1 MKVLYVGTNSDKIKS
16 GLDVVNSRNLNLLSR
31 IISKQN
37 LFIYDRFDVIESS
50 KMILLQGYMGGL
62 NRKHVKNMLNI
73 IEDEKIE
80 CIFLSHSLYG
90 KACKKIKVKYP
101 NIKIICFFHNIEQ
114 QYAEQYLK
122 VNGLRHLPF
131 YYLVKYNETKSVEYA
146 DYHIVLNNR
155 DSLLLNSTYN
165 IDSSMIMPVTYNDVF
180 DEARVI
186 SKKIE
191 PLTLLFVGTAF
202 FANLEAVRFFIT
214 KVLPKID
221 AKLIIIGKGMD
232 EYKEEFLRYSDNIEV
247 YGFVE
252 DLDEYYYDCSAVI
265 APIFSGGG
273 MKTKIAEALMY
284 GKTVIGTTEAFQ
296 GYEIDKNCMILCN
309 SDEEFINFF
318 NHFEETI
325 MNKSF
330 NTHSRDVFKRYYDS
344 NTILEKFKA
353 FLSQI

>member
-1 MKVLYVGTNSDKIKS
+1 MKVLYVGTNSDGIKS
-16 GLDVVNSRNLNLLSR
+16 GFDVVNSRNLKLLSR
-31 IISKQN
+31 IISKQD

-50 KMILLQGYMGGL
+50 KIILLQGYMGGL
-62 NRKHVKNMLNI
+62 NRKHVRNI
-73 IEDEKIE
+73 LSVIEDKKIE
-80 CIFLSHSLYG
+80 CVFLSNSLYG

-114 QYAEQYLK
+114 QYANQYLK

-131 YYLVKYNETKSVEYA
+131 YCLVRYNEIKSIEYA
-146 DYHIVLNNR
+146 DYHIVLNKR
-155 DSLLLNSTYN
+155 DNLLLKSTYD

-180 DEARVI
+180 DESRVI
-186 SKKIE
+186 SKKIK
-191 PLTLLFVGTAF
+191 PFTLLFVGTAF

-221 AKLIIIGKGMD
+221 AKLIVIGKGMD
-232 EYKEEFLRYSDNIEV
+232 VYKEEFLRYSDNIEV

-252 DLDEYYYDCSAVI
+252 HLDEYYYDCSAVI

-296 GYEIDKNCMILCN
+296 GYEIDKNCMVLCN

-318 NHFEETI
+318 NNCKDTI
-325 MNKSF
+325 MHKPF
-330 NTHSRDVFKRYYDS
+330 NIHSRDVFKKHYDS
-344 NTILEKFKA
+344 NNILEKFKD